1 MVENVIRHIGGIGAF
16 GVFSICLFFLFFTVM
31 CFWALSVKKAYL
43 TSMSGLPLDGDS
55 TVQNRPTR
63 TETFREQSHE

>member
-55 TVQNRPTR
+55 TV
-63 TETFREQSHE
+63 